1 MIYMTRQEKIEELR
15 HAYGEIGDVIYSL
28 EQVGMTGTALNLRRE
43 REDIIDELDRLEG
56 EK

>member
-1 MIYMTRQEKIEELR
+1 MTYMTRQEKIEELR